1 MKKIISYVLFAIFT
15 LFFGISLINDLSYIS
30 TIINVAD
37 QNESW
42 IIISVFILDIICCIS
57 LLIYAILALK
67 KVNRFNDEQNFKS
80 ALLLMAIYQ
89 GFGLISSVIAIFSAS
104 ELTSSIIVSLLLL
117 LVSFILFLCSLLNKN
132 LNLKAKKV
140 LSLIA
145 YLITFIIVV
154 RNSSS
159 TLNVIL
165 FFAIIFG
172 VIQTILVNVELNT
185 LLNNLFKSEDET
197 SLRLKK
203 LNELYEEKLI
213 SEEEYNSKRKEI
225 VDSL

>member
-1 MKKIISYVLFAIFT
+1 M
-15 LFFGISLINDLSYIS
+15 
-30 TIINVAD
+30 
-37 QNESW
+37 
-42 IIISVFILDIICCIS
+42 
-57 LLIYAILALK
+57 
-67 KVNRFNDEQNFKS
+67 
-80 ALLLMAIYQ
+80 
-89 GFGLISSVIAIFSAS
+89 
-104 ELTSSIIVSLLLL
+104 
-117 LVSFILFLCSLLNKN
+117 
-132 LNLKAKKV
+132 
-140 LSLIA
+140 
-145 YLITFIIVV
+145 V

-225 VDSL
+225 IDSL

>member
-1 MKKIISYVLFAIFT
+1 MKKIISYVLFAIFA

-30 TIINVAD
+30 TIINIAD
-37 QNESW
+37 QNGSW
-42 IIISVFILDIICCIS
+42 IIISVFILDVICCIS

-67 KVNRFNDEQNFKS
+67 KVNQFNDEQNFKS

-117 LVSFILFLCSLLNKN
+117 LISFILFLCSLLNKN

-225 VDSL
+225 IDSL

>member
-30 TIINVAD
+30 TIINAAN

-80 ALLLMAIYQ
+80 ALLLMTIYQ

-185 LLNNLFKSEDET
+185 LLNNLFKSEDEA

>member
-30 TIINVAD
+30 TIINAAN

-89 GFGLISSVIAIFSAS
+89 GFGLIGSVIAIFSAS

>member
-1 MKKIISYVLFAIFT
+1 MKKIISYVLFAIFA

-225 VDSL
+225 IDSL

>member
-30 TIINVAD
+30 TIINAAN

-67 KVNRFNDEQNFKS
+67 KVNQFNDEQNFKS

>member
-1 MKKIISYVLFAIFT
+1 MKKIISNVLFAIFT

-30 TIINVAD
+30 TIINAAN

-67 KVNRFNDEQNFKS
+67 KVNQFNDEQNFKS

>member
-30 TIINVAD
+30 TIINAAN

-57 LLIYAILALK
+57 LLVYAILALK

-185 LLNNLFKSEDET
+185 LLNNLFKSEDEA

>member
-30 TIINVAD
+30 TIINAAN

-185 LLNNLFKSEDET
+185 LLNNLFKSEDEA

-225 VDSL
+225 IDSL

>member
-30 TIINVAD
+30 TIINAAN

-67 KVNRFNDEQNFKS
+67 KVNQFNDEQNFKS

-225 VDSL
+225 IDSL

>member
-1 MKKIISYVLFAIFT
+1 MKKIISYVLFAIFA

-30 TIINVAD
+30 TIINIAD
-37 QNESW
+37 QNGSW
-42 IIISVFILDIICCIS
+42 IIISVFILDVICCIG

-67 KVNRFNDEQNFKS
+67 KVNQFNDEQNFKS
-80 ALLLMAIYQ
+80 ALLLMTIYQ
-89 GFGLISSVIAIFSAS
+89 GFGLVSSVIAIFSAS

-117 LVSFILFLCSLLNKN
+117 LISFILFLCSLLNKN

-172 VIQTILVNVELNT
+172 VIQVVLVNVELNT

-225 VDSL
+225 IDSL

>member
-30 TIINVAD
+30 TIINAAN

-225 VDSL
+225 IDSL

>member
-1 MKKIISYVLFAIFT
+1 MKKIISYVLFAIFA

-172 VIQTILVNVELNT
+172 VIQAILVNVELNT

-225 VDSL
+225 IDSL

>member
-1 MKKIISYVLFAIFT
+1 MKKIISYVLFAIFA
-15 LFFGISLINDLSYIS
+15 LFFGISLINDLSSIS
-30 TIINVAD
+30 TIIDIAD
-37 QNESW
+37 QSGSW
-42 IIISVFILDIICCIS
+42 IIISVFVLDVICCIG

-67 KVNRFNDEQNFKS
+67 NIKKFNDEQNFKS
-80 ALLLMAIYQ
+80 ALLLMVIYQ

-104 ELTSSIIVSLLLL
+104 ELTSSIIVSLLIL

-132 LNLKAKKV
+132 LNLKAKKIV
-140 LSLIA
+140 SLIA

-154 RNSSS
+154 RNTSSA
-159 TLNVIL
+159 LNVML

-172 VIQTILVNVELNT
+172 VIQVILVNVELNT

-213 SEEEYNSKRKEI
+213 SEEEYNAKRKEI
-225 VDSL
+225 IDSL

>member
-1 MKKIISYVLFAIFT
+1 MKKIISYVLFAIFA

-30 TIINVAD
+30 TIINIAD
-37 QNESW
+37 QNGSW
-42 IIISVFILDIICCIS
+42 IIISVFILDVICCIG

-67 KVNRFNDEQNFKS
+67 KVNQFNDEENFKS
-80 ALLLMAIYQ
+80 ALLLMTIYQ
-89 GFGLISSVIAIFSAS
+89 GFGLVSSVIAIFSAS

-117 LVSFILFLCSLLNKN
+117 LISFILFLCSLLNKN

-225 VDSL
+225 IDSL

>member
-1 MKKIISYVLFAIFT
+1 MKKIISYVLFAIFA

-89 GFGLISSVIAIFSAS
+89 GFGLISSVIAIFRAS

-172 VIQTILVNVELNT
+172 VIQAILVNVELNT

-225 VDSL
+225 IDSL

>member
-30 TIINVAD
+30 TIINAAN

-89 GFGLISSVIAIFSAS
+89 GFGLIGSVIAIFSAS

-185 LLNNLFKSEDET
+185 LLNNLFKSEDEA

>member
-30 TIINVAD
+30 TIINAAN

>member
-1 MKKIISYVLFAIFT
+1 MKKIISYVLFAIFA

-30 TIINVAD
+30 TIINIAD
-37 QNESW
+37 QNGSW
-42 IIISVFILDIICCIS
+42 IIISVFILDVICCIG
-57 LLIYAILALK
+57 LFIYAILALK
-67 KVNRFNDEQNFKS
+67 KVNQFNDEQNFKS
-80 ALLLMAIYQ
+80 VLLLMAIYQ

-172 VIQTILVNVELNT
+172 VIQVVLVNVELNT
-185 LLNNLFKSEDET
+185 LLNNLFKSEDEA

-225 VDSL
+225 IDSL

>member
-30 TIINVAD
+30 TIINAAN

-117 LVSFILFLCSLLNKN
+117 LFSFILFLCSLLNKN

-185 LLNNLFKSEDET
+185 LLNNLFKSEDEA

>member
-1 MKKIISYVLFAIFT
+1 MKKIISYVLFAIFA

-30 TIINVAD
+30 TIINAAN

-225 VDSL
+225 IDSL

>member
-1 MKKIISYVLFAIFT
+1 MKKIISYVLFAIFA

-30 TIINVAD
+30 TIINIAD
-37 QNESW
+37 QNGSW
-42 IIISVFILDIICCIS
+42 IIISVFILDVICCIG

-67 KVNRFNDEQNFKS
+67 KVNQFNDEQNFKS

-225 VDSL
+225 IDSL

>member
-1 MKKIISYVLFAIFT
+1 MKKIISYVLFAIFA

-30 TIINVAD
+30 TIINIAD
-37 QNESW
+37 QNGSW
-42 IIISVFILDIICCIS
+42 IIISVFILDVICCIS

-67 KVNRFNDEQNFKS
+67 KVNQFNDEQNFKS
-80 ALLLMAIYQ
+80 ALLLMTIYQ

-172 VIQTILVNVELNT
+172 VIQVVLVNVELNT

-225 VDSL
+225 IDSL

>member
-1 MKKIISYVLFAIFT
+1 MKKIISYVLFAIFA

-30 TIINVAD
+30 TIINIAD
-37 QNESW
+37 QNGSW
-42 IIISVFILDIICCIS
+42 IIISVFILDVICCIG

-67 KVNRFNDEQNFKS
+67 KVNQFNDEQNFKS

-172 VIQTILVNVELNT
+172 VIQVVLVNVELNS

-225 VDSL
+225 IDSL

>member
-1 MKKIISYVLFAIFT
+1 MKKIISYVLFAIFA

-30 TIINVAD
+30 TIINIAD
-37 QNESW
+37 QNGSW
-42 IIISVFILDIICCIS
+42 IIISVFILDVICCIG
-57 LLIYAILALK
+57 LLIYAILVLK
-67 KVNRFNDEQNFKS
+67 KVNQFNDEQNFKS

-172 VIQTILVNVELNT
+172 VIQVVLVNVELNT

-225 VDSL
+225 IDSL

>member
-1 MKKIISYVLFAIFT
+1 MKKIISYVLFAIFA

-30 TIINVAD
+30 TIINIAD
-37 QNESW
+37 QNGSW
-42 IIISVFILDIICCIS
+42 IIISVFILDVICCIG

-67 KVNRFNDEQNFKS
+67 KVNQFNDEQNFKS
-80 ALLLMAIYQ
+80 ALLLMTIYQ
-89 GFGLISSVIAIFSAS
+89 GFGLVSSVIAIFSAS

-117 LVSFILFLCSLLNKN
+117 LISFILFLCSLLNKN

-213 SEEEYNSKRKEI
+213 SEEEYNSK
-225 VDSL
+225 

>member
-30 TIINVAD
+30 TIINAAN

-185 LLNNLFKSEDET
+185 LLNSEDEA

>member
-1 MKKIISYVLFAIFT
+1 MKKIISYVLFAIFA

-30 TIINVAD
+30 TIINAAN

-185 LLNNLFKSEDET
+185 LLNNLFKSEDEA

>member
-1 MKKIISYVLFAIFT
+1 MKKIISYVLFAIFA

-30 TIINVAD
+30 TIINIAD
-37 QNESW
+37 QNGAW
-42 IIISVFILDIICCIS
+42 IIISVFILDVICCIG

-67 KVNRFNDEQNFKS
+67 KVNQFNDEQNFKS

-172 VIQTILVNVELNT
+172 VIQVVLVNVELNT
-185 LLNNLFKSEDET
+185 LLNNLFKSEDES

-225 VDSL
+225 IDSL

>member
-30 TIINVAD
+30 TIINAAN

-67 KVNRFNDEQNFKS
+67 KVNQFNDEQNFKS
-80 ALLLMAIYQ
+80 ALLLMVIYQ

-185 LLNNLFKSEDET
+185 LLNNVFKSEDEA

>member
-1 MKKIISYVLFAIFT
+1 MKKIISYVLFAIFI

-30 TIINVAD
+30 TIINAAN

-42 IIISVFILDIICCIS
+42 IRISVFILDIICCIS

-67 KVNRFNDEQNFKS
+67 KVNQFNDEQNFKS

-225 VDSL
+225 IDSL

>member
-30 TIINVAD
+30 TIINAAN

-89 GFGLISSVIAIFSAS
+89 WFGLISSVIAIFSAS

>member
-30 TIINVAD
+30 TIFNAAN

-225 VDSL
+225 IDSL

>member
-30 TIINVAD
+30 TIINAAN

-172 VIQTILVNVELNT
+172 VIQVVLVNVELNT
-185 LLNNLFKSEDET
+185 LLNNLFKSEDEA

>member
-1 MKKIISYVLFAIFT
+1 MKKIISYVLFAIFA

-30 TIINVAD
+30 TIINIAD
-37 QNESW
+37 QNGSW
-42 IIISVFILDIICCIS
+42 IIISVFILDVICCIS

-67 KVNRFNDEQNFKS
+67 KVNQFNDEQNFKS
-80 ALLLMAIYQ
+80 ALLLMTIYQ

-225 VDSL
+225 IDSL

>member
-30 TIINVAD
+30 TIINAAN

-67 KVNRFNDEQNFKS
+67 KVNQFNDEQNFKS

-89 GFGLISSVIAIFSAS
+89 GFGLISSVIAIFSVS

>member
-30 TIINVAD
+30 TIINAAN

-67 KVNRFNDEQNFKS
+67 KVNQFNDEQNFKS

-185 LLNNLFKSEDET
+185 LLNNVFKSEDET

>member
-30 TIINVAD
+30 TIINAAN

-185 LLNNLFKSEDET
+185 LLNNLFKSEDEA

>member
-30 TIINVAD
+30 TIINAAN

-117 LVSFILFLCSLLNKN
+117 FVSFILFLCSLLNKN

-185 LLNNLFKSEDET
+185 LLNNLFKSEDEA

>member
-30 TIINVAD
+30 TIINAAN

-67 KVNRFNDEQNFKS
+67 KVNQFNDEQNFKS

-185 LLNNLFKSEDET
+185 LLNDLFKSEDET